1 MAEPDHR
8 AVLVIGVGNELRHDD
23 GAGLELVRRLRD
35 ETRAPAI
42 DVDELK
48 GGPLGLLDAWR
59 GRLAA
64 VIVDTMRSGAGPG
77 TIRRFDASRD
87 PLPSREGASS
97 THAVGV
103 GEAIELARVLG
114 LLPPRVIVYAVEGRR
129 FDAGLG
135 LSDEVGAIVPELTAR
150 VLNEARA
157 LTA

>member
-1 MAEPDHR
+1 M
-8 AVLVIGVGNELRHDD
+8 LVIGVGNELRHDD
-23 GAGLELVRRLRD
+23 GAGLEIVRRVRHEARD
-35 ETRAPAI
+35 PAI
-42 DVDELK
+42 DVDELE
-48 GGPLGLLDAWR
+48 GGPLGLLDAWH
-59 GRLAA
+59 GRVAA
-64 VIVDTMRSGAGPG
+64 VVVDTMRSGAGPG
-77 TIRRFDASRD
+77 TIRRFDASHD

-103 GEAIELARVLG
+103 GEAIELARTLDR
-114 LLPPRVIVYAVEGRR
+114 LPARLIVYAVEGRR